1 MPKYDVPKFAGFGEA
16 IQANQSMIDGFRQ
29 LGSISQNYLNQ
40 EEQKKQN
47 QWNNAFEGQRI
58 EIDSNK
64 NNIAQQEIEF
74 KKNQDV
80 VKKQANTE
88 ALKFVN
94 PELFQS
100 IQSQYGQTPTTDS
113 LNKMNDIT
121 GNIDL
126 EKVKPIKPTYKLEKT
141 DSGFVMFNTTN
152 PEAQPVPVGGNYKPY
167 SKTTDNGG
175 VEKKTTDQLNW
186 LLYNSG
192 RKAKGLEPMAYD
204 EFYDQKM
211 NAKSMGVGLRDAN
224 SVEQETGRVAKT
236 LNLNP
241 YQMSSYDFSKL
252 QPDQR
257 YEMDNLVTTR
267 EQGLKAKVPDWMK
280 KNLDDLSAVT
290 YSAGEV
296 SKNINSNDTGLI
308 DSTVNKVNQYLGLG
322 DTGELA
328 KRSLTQANYQLYSN
342 YMLKSTSGLAV
353 TQPEEERFTKAF
365 GSLMLSD
372 NVAAV
377 KIKTNMENLAYRLE
391 NMKKSYDPIVFNYR
405 YGHLQKGV
413 DNAISKMDEVLQNG
427 SSKNENLVNSDG
439 TKYEEKTQNKTIIQ
453 TLKNKTTGQ
462 IMNRYNDGSV
472 SYE

>member
-1 MPKYDVPKFAGFGEA
+1 MPRYDIPKLADYSGA
-16 IQANQSMIDGFRQ
+16 IQANQSMMSAFNN
-29 LGSISQNYLNQ
+29 LGNQSRDYLKM

-47 QWNNAFEGQRI
+47 AFDQEEQQKQNSFSNAF
-58 EIDSNK
+58 K
-64 NNIAQQEIEF
+64 QQELDF
-74 KKNQDV
+74 KNTQEAS
-80 VKKQANTE
+80 KKQANTE

-100 IQSQYGQTPTTDS
+100 IQSQYGQTPTIENA
-113 LNKMNDIT
+113 NKMNDIT

-126 EKVKPIKPTYKLEKT
+126 DKVKPAKPSYKLEKT
-141 DSGFVMFNTTN
+141 DSGFVMFNTAN
-152 PEAQPVPVGGNYKPY
+152 PEAQPIPVGGNYKPY
-167 SKTTDNGG
+167 SKPTNVSGAD

-192 RKAKGLEPMAYD
+192 RKTKGLEPIAYD

-211 NAKSMGVGLRDAN
+211 NTKSMGVGLRDAN

-236 LNLNP
+236 LSLSP

-252 QPDQR
+252 QPEQR
-257 YEMDNLVTTR
+257 YEMDNLITTR

-280 KNLDDLSAVT
+280 KNLDDLSAVV

-296 SKNINSNDTGLI
+296 SKNINSNDTGMI
-308 DSTVNKVNQYLGLG
+308 DATFNKVNQYLGLG

-328 KRSLTQANYQLYSN
+328 KRSLTQSNYQLYSN
-342 YMLKSTSGLAV
+342 FMLKSMSGLAV
-353 TQPEEERFTKAF
+353 TKPEEERFTNAF
-365 GSLMLSD
+365 GSLILND
-372 NVAAV
+372 NVTAV
-377 KIKTNMENLAYRLE
+377 KIKTNMENLSYRLE
-391 NMKKSYDPIVFNYR
+391 NMKKSYDPIAFNYR

-413 DNAISKMDEVLQNG
+413 QNAISKMDEILQNG
-427 SSKNENLVNSDG
+427 SAENKNLVNSDG
-439 TKYEEKTQNKTIIQ
+439 SKYENKEQNKTVVQ

-462 IMNRYNDGSV
+462 IMNRYSDGSE

>member
-1 MPKYDVPKFAGFGEA
+1 MPRYDVPKVMSFGDA
-16 IQANQSMIDGFRQ
+16 IQANQSMMDGFRQ

-47 QWNNAFEGQRI
+47 EWSNAFEGQRI
-58 EIDSNK
+58 EIDANK

-80 VKKQANTE
+80 AKKQANTE

-100 IQSQYGQTPTTDS
+100 IQSQYGETPS
-113 LNKMNDIT
+113 VENANKMNDIT
-121 GNIDL
+121 GNINLD
-126 EKVKPIKPTYKLEKT
+126 KVKPIKPNYKLEKT
-141 DSGFVMFNTTN
+141 DKGFVMFNTSD
-152 PEAQPVPVGGNYKPY
+152 PSAEPYPIANYKPY
-167 SKTTDNGG
+167 SKPSNSAGI
-175 VEKKTTDQLNW
+175 EKKTTDQLNW
-186 LLYNSG
+186 LLYNTG
-192 RKAKGLEPMAYD
+192 RKTKGLDPISYD

-211 NAKSMGVGLRDAN
+211 NTKSMGVGLRDAN

-252 QPDQR
+252 QPEQR
-257 YEMDNLVTTR
+257 YEMDNLITTR
-267 EQGLKAKVPDWMK
+267 EQGLKSKVPDWMK
-280 KNLDDLSAVT
+280 KNLDDLSAVV

-308 DSTVNKVNQYLGLG
+308 DSTYNKINQYLGMG
-322 DTGELA
+322 DSAELA

-342 YMLKSTSGLAV
+342 FMLKSMSGLAV

-365 GSLMLSD
+365 GSLMLNDS
-372 NVAAV
+372 VAAV
-377 KIKTNMENLAYRLE
+377 KIKTNMENLSYRLE
-391 NMKKSYDPIVFNYR
+391 NMKKSYDPIAFNYR

-413 DNAISKMDEVLQNG
+413 ENAISKMDKILQNG
-427 SSKNENLVNSDG
+427 STNNTNFVNSDG
-439 TKYEEKTQNKTIIQ
+439 TKYEDKTQNKTIVQ

-462 IMNRYNDGSV
+462 IMNKYSDGSV